1 MKCPDC
7 GSQNAPGAKECHS
20 CGKPLRAGA
29 LTKASEELGSRAGRL
44 LDRMPSQ
51 DRVEPREVAH
61 KMRMDYLA
69 MNREPIPRTIEA
81 MCTLMGNFH
90 KMQINTRSMI
100 AEAAAVIQKQFS
112 IREVAIGLKSASD
125 GMYRYE
131 YLLGIRPEAEAATR
145 RIQYTES
152 EFWDDKR
159 YKCTKISR
167 LTRLFLAEDN
177 PYTNEEKDSYSRPF
191 MLDFKRSSIDMA
203 VEGDYIDVVIPG
215 AEGET
220 LGWIEI
226 SGTRSG
232 KLPDAMAIRWVE
244 AVATLIGAAMVCND
258 IRRVMARESSR
269 KPQS

>member
-1 MKCPDC
+1 MKCSDC

-29 LTKASEELGSRAGRL
+29 LTKASEELGSRAGRI
-44 LDRMPSQ
+44 LDRMPSG
-51 DRVEPREVAH
+51 DKVEPREVAH

-69 MNREPIPRTIEA
+69 MHREPTSRTIEA
-81 MCTLMGNFH
+81 MCTLMSSFH
-90 KMQINTRSMI
+90 KTQINTRSMM
-100 AEAAAVIQKQFS
+100 AEAAGLIQKQFS
-112 IREVAIGLKSASD
+112 IREVAIGLKSRTD

-131 YLLGIRPEAEAATR
+131 YLLGVRPEAEAATR

-152 EFWDDKR
+152 EFWDEKK
-159 YKCTKISR
+159 YKCTVISK

-177 PYTNEEKDSYSRPF
+177 PYANNEKDSYSRPF
-191 MLDFKRSSIDMA
+191 MLDFKRSSLDTA

-215 AEGET
+215 VEGEV

-232 KLPDAMAIRWVE
+232 KLPDALAIRWVE
-244 AVATLIGAAMVCND
+244 AVATMIGAAMVCND
-258 IRRVMARESSR
+258 IRRVMARESNR
-269 KPQS
+269 KPLS